1 MSVLILVAKRTSVI
15 IGKRMYYNQK
25 TELRGQFH
33 RTVNGK
39 KKRKDF
45 YLVTHAREY
54 ATDSR
59 RREIKTDSQEQN
71 PKTISNTR

>member
-39 KKRKDF
+39 KKAERFLFSD
-45 YLVTHAREY
+45 TRE
-54 ATDSR
+54 R
-59 RREIKTDSQEQN
+59 ICNRFQGEGN
-71 PKTISNTR
+71 